1 MHRASLIMWYDIRA
15 MNDKGFTAIEAV
27 IIVVV
32 LAILAFSIGLKINTA
47 GTKSVVAS
55 DQVIADIR
63 YTQMKAISIGRP
75 YKIIFS
81 GNTYTISRSD
91 NMEQEAKKL
100 PENETVTTDIC
111 NTLTFNTLGEPIL
124 SGDCIIT
131 LSGGSKVKVFNIT
144 GKAEPT
150 T

>member
-1 MHRASLIMWYDIRA
+1 MWYDIRA